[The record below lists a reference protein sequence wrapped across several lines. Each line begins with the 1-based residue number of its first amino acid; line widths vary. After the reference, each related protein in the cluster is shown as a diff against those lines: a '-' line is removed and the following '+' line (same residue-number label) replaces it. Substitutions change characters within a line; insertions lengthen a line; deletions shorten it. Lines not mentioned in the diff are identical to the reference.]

1 MSLTPEQH
9 RAAHAP
15 HSVAITAGA
24 GTGKTFTLAERY
36 LYHLLEEGL
45 SPLQVVAVTFTEKA
59 AMELRSRIRRLA
71 RQQQHSTEPSNGDR
85 KPQTPFSEILAEL
98 EAAPISTF
106 HSLAARICREHPDAA
121 GVPAD
126 FRILDQ
132 IEAQLWLEE
141 ALLEVLDRLPE
152 SIYEKL
158 PYRLLRTV
166 LPPLLDDPI
175 SVKQAFR
182 HSGEG
187 WPELAAHLRNQGF
200 EELLN
205 HPVWR
210 DSVEVLQSCIG
221 RAGDKL
227 ETQRQNAC
235 IAIKRIQAGDPD
247 ARHLETL
254 ASIDLR
260 GGSKKNWATG
270 ELDRVKA
277 AIKPL
282 RELVRNALKLGFVS
296 LQTSELDDRLAEM
309 LPALKEAFEYTW
321 EDLMQQKRRSRL
333 LTFADLEVCALNALN
348 HDSVRQ
354 FYRQRFK
361 AFLVDEFQDTNPIQ
375 AQLLD
380 ALASEAKLTI
390 VGDVKQSIYGFRRAD
405 VRVFDRVRRQIA
417 RDNGDDVVLSLCFRA
432 HHPLLDR
439 VNRIFQPL
447 LENLHQDL
455 VAHRQEPPHDD
466 PHIEVWTLDAPKGV
480 DRAAKR
486 RAEAQKIADIVTQL
500 VAEKTPVRD
509 KESDRLR
516 PIDYGDIAI
525 LARTGRPL
533 QTYADVLESR
543 GIPVALAGGDSLLDT
558 REAKDAFALLRF
570 LADPDDDLA
579 LVAVLRSPFFAVSD
593 RALLQIALTTP
604 PRTSE
609 KSPTWWQRLQ
619 TVDWASLDDVPHLN
633 PVEVL
638 RKLRTASFRE
648 VPSRL
653 LQLVDRL
660 TGYTAVLANL
670 PGSTRREADWRGF
683 RELVR
688 QLEAEHQSLYGVVR
702 RLLRLVAGEVKI
714 PRLPLDASN
723 AVSLM
728 TVHKSKGLEWA
739 AVFVADMTSRSPSP
753 SSLVSFDPEYGVA
766 LTFDEDFEVSGK
778 PVLQV
783 WLQRLQQQ
791 REEAETL
798 RLLYVALT
806 RARDR
811 LILTG
816 CHRSGG
822 YLDRLSPGLEA
833 AEIPILTW
841 PFPENLPENLNLD
854 DPELP
859 RLPEET
865 APALLSSVPLT
876 ADVLSF
882 GALSD
887 YAVCPKQF
895 AYRHLYGHPGLDET
909 LLVQQRCDRLVRK
922 AIAHQLRDREVLRA
936 IDPDLEERS
945 LALVMDAIAQ
955 FDTHPVFQ
963 ELRQLPMQGELR
975 FALDFD
981 GLELRGTAIE
991 LGDDGVL
998 DVRTRLDRCLG
1009 VDGIVGTECHRLEL
1023 LAVAQKLHKSRA
1035 ILADLR
1041 HEKLYSWNVAEIQHE
1056 DEEILESI
1064 VTGVRSGHIAA
1075 TPEAE
1080 KCQRCVYFAMCDER
1094 WD

>member
-36 LYHLLEEGL
+36 LYHLLQDGL

-59 AMELRSRIRRLA
+59 AIELRSRIRRLA
-71 RQQQHSTEPSNGDR
+71 RQQQPRTQPSNGDS
-85 KPQTPFSEILAEL
+85 TSETAFNDVLAEL

-126 FRILDQ
+126 FRILDE
-132 IEAQLWLEE
+132 IEARLWLEE

-152 SIYEKL
+152 TIYEKL
-158 PYRLLRTV
+158 PYRLLRAV
-166 LPPLLDDPI
+166 LPSLLDDPI
-175 SVKQAFR
+175 SVRRAFR
-182 HSGEG
+182 HGGEG
-187 WPELAAHLRNQGF
+187 WQELADNLRNQAF
-200 EELLN
+200 EELLS

-210 DSVEVLQSCIG
+210 NSVEVLQHCIG
-221 RAGDKL
+221 TAGDKM

-235 IAIKRIQAGDPD
+235 IAIERIQAGDKD
-247 ARHLETL
+247 ARHLDSLT
-254 ASIDLR
+254 SIDLR
-260 GGSKKNWATG
+260 GGSKKNWDTG

-277 AIKPL
+277 AVKPL
-282 RELVRNALKLGFVS
+282 RELVRNALHTGFVS
-296 LQTSELDDRLAEM
+296 LQTCELDDRLAEI
-309 LPALKEAFEYTW
+309 LPVLKDAFEYTW
-321 EDLMQQKRRSRL
+321 EDLMRQKRRSRL
-333 LTFADLEVCALNALN
+333 LTFADLEVCALNALR

-354 FYRQRFK
+354 FYHQRFK
-361 AFLVDEFQDTNPIQ
+361 AFLVDEFQDTNPVQ

-390 VGDVKQSIYGFRRAD
+390 VGDAKQSIYGFRRAD
-405 VRVFDRVRRQIA
+405 VRVFDRVRHQIA
-417 RDNGDDVVLSLCFRA
+417 QANGDDVLLNLCFRT
-432 HHPLLDR
+432 HHPLIDR

-447 LENLHQDL
+447 LDRLHQDL

-480 DRAAKR
+480 NKARKR
-486 RAEAQKIADIVTQL
+486 RAEAQKLADLVTQL
-500 VAEKTPVRD
+500 VAEETPVHD

-525 LARTGRPL
+525 LARTWSPL

-570 LADPDDDLA
+570 LADTDDDLA

-593 RALLQIALTTP
+593 RALLQIALTAP
-604 PRTSE
+604 PQPSE
-609 KSPTWWQRLQ
+609 KPPTWWQRLQ
-619 TVDWASLDDVPHLN
+619 TVDWESLDDVPHLN

-653 LQLVDRL
+653 LQLADRL
-660 TGYTAVLANL
+660 TGYTAILANL
-670 PGSTRREADWRGF
+670 PSSTRREADWRGF

-688 QLEAEHQSLYGVVR
+688 KLETEHQSLYGVVR
-702 RLLRLVAGEVKI
+702 GLLRLVAAEVKI

-739 AVFVADMTSRSPSP
+739 VVFVADMTSSSPSP
-753 SSLVSFDPEYGVA
+753 SSVVSFDPEYGVA
-766 LTFDEDFEVSGK
+766 VTFDDDFEISGK

-798 RLLYVALT
+798 RLSYVALT

-811 LILTG
+811 LILTA
-816 CHRSGG
+816 CDRAGG

-833 AEIPILTW
+833 AEIPLQTW
-841 PFPENLPENLNLD
+841 AFPENLNLD

-859 RLPEET
+859 RMPEET
-865 APALLSSVPLT
+865 APALLGTVPLT

-909 LLVQQRCDRLVRK
+909 LLIQQRCDRLVRK
-922 AIAHQLRDREVLRA
+922 AIAYHLRDAEALTA
-936 IDPDLEERS
+936 IDPDLDERS
-945 LALVMDAIAQ
+945 LALVTDALTQ
-955 FDTHPVFQ
+955 FDTHAVFTK
-963 ELRQLPMQGELR
+963 LRQIPMRGELR
-975 FALDFD
+975 FASNFD
-981 GLELRGTAIE
+981 GLALRGTVIE
-991 LGDDGVL
+991 LGDDGIL

-1009 VDGIVGTECHRLEL
+1009 VDGIVATECRRLEL
-1023 LAVAQKLHKSRA
+1023 LAVARKLHKSRA

-1041 HEKLYSWNVAEIQHE
+1041 HEKLYSWNVAEIQKE
-1056 DEEILESI
+1056 DEEMLTSI
-1064 VTGVRSGHIAA
+1064 VTDVRSGRIAA